1 MKSCY
6 YKREFLLKKFNDLV
20 VDCSMFPC
28 ERCGACCR
36 KIGEAPMTRHMAKDN
51 GVCKY
56 LNEVTNLCMIYP
68 DRPIT
73 CRVDEFYEQCYKDK
87 MSREEFY
94 SIHKELCQKFQS
106 QQF

>member
-1 MKSCY
+1 
-6 YKREFLLKKFNDLV
+6 
-20 VDCSMFPC
+20 MFPC

-36 KIGEAPMTRHMAKDN
+36 KIGKAPMTRHMAKDN

-73 CRVDEFYEQCYKDK
+73 CRVDEFYDQCYKDK

-94 SIHKELCQKFQS
+94 RIHQEFCKKFSKRELQLYDSRKES
-106 QQF
+106 S

>member
-1 MKSCY
+1 
-6 YKREFLLKKFNDLV
+6 
-20 VDCSMFPC
+20 MFPC

-73 CRVDEFYEQCYKDK
+73 CRVDAFYEQCYKDK

-94 SIHKELCQKFQS
+94 RIHKELCKKFQNESPSHKIQGKS
-106 QQF
+106 QNLRLEFSYC